1 MWMATCS
8 VCCYVLGV
16 FLLFFKIYFML
27 CVLFLGPGGAFVK
40 QNFTAMVDAWTS
52 IISCLNLNRYCSEI
66 SEKHELTYSSVCL
79 VRKVKSKYYD
89 SLYNIWL
96 LICGRW
102 K

>member
-1 MWMATCS
+1 MATCS

-40 QNFTAMVDAWTS
+40 QNFTAMVDACTS

-66 SEKHELTYSSVCL
+66 SEKHELTYSSVCVGTWWWWKNDL
-79 VRKVKSKYYD
+79 VYFLSMTEGIYRD
-89 SLYNIWL
+89 T
-96 LICGRW
+96 
-102 K
+102 